1 MPMLMPVFYVP
12 LFIDG
17 TEKEREFS
25 LAALREMLEALVRV
39 NVMWLATH
47 PDQYTPI
54 YKVGVRWEPE
64 RGTEH
69 WLSIPEIY
77 RAYRNGVPVD
87 CEDLAAARAAEIRY
101 YGVPGLGKVRARAD
115 IRGRVVNGQVR
126 MHAFVRYPDGSVED
140 PSTKLGMP
148 GGGAVEWERTHPPAM
163 VAAVQRAAKLAGGSP
178 RQLRPWGGMQPCGLP
193 PATVAR
199 MQLAAGDPRA
209 AMQTLAIAARRR
221 RAA

>member
-47 PDQYTPI
+47 PNDYVPL

-64 RGTEH
+64 RGTEN

-101 YGVPGLGKVRARAD
+101 YGVPGLGKVRAKAD

-126 MHAFVRYPDGSVED
+126 MHAFVRYPDGTVED

-148 GGGAVEWERTHPPAM
+148 GGGAEQWEQEAPPAM
-163 VAAVQRAAKLAGGSP
+163 VAAVQRAAKLAGAG
-178 RQLRPWGGMQPCGLP
+178 RA
-193 PATVAR
+193 PATRRELAQRIPRALLMRALVAR
-199 MQLAAGDPRA
+199 YGREVA
-209 AMQTLAIAARRR
+209 
-221 RAA
+221 

>member
-1 MPMLMPVFYVP
+1 MAMRMPVFYVP
-12 LFIDG
+12 LFVDG

-25 LAALREMLEALVRV
+25 LAALRVLLEALVQT

-47 PDQYTPI
+47 EAEYVPI
-54 YKVGVRWEPE
+54 YKLGVKWEPE
-64 RGTEH
+64 QGTEN

-77 RAYRNGVPVD
+77 KAYREGVPVD

-101 YGVPGLGKVRARAD
+101 FGVPGLGKVRAIAD

-148 GGGAVEWERTHPPAM
+148 GDGAVEWEKKYPPAL
-163 VAAVQRAAKLAGGSP
+163 VNAVQRATK
-178 RQLRPWGGMQPCGLP
+178 Q
-193 PATVAR
+193 AR
-199 MQLAAGDPRA
+199 AEAAGALILRR
-209 AMQTLAIAARRR
+209 AARRR
-221 RAA
+221 AA